1 MEDFS
6 ITQKEADKIYVK
18 IVSLEVSIK
27 KQQQYINSED
37 LFFDNQ
43 EFMQLMNISLRT
55 AQQWRNNKIIS
66 FSQIGSKIYYR
77 LADIQKLLDENYVS
91 KKESQS

>member
-1 MEDFS
+1 MDDFP
-6 ITQKEADKIYVK
+6 ITQKEAERIYVK
-18 IVSLEVSIK
+18 IASLEVSIK
-27 KQQQYINSED
+27 KQQQYISSED

>member
-1 MEDFS
+1 MDDFS
-6 ITQKEADKIYVK
+6 ITQKEAERIYVK
-18 IVSLEVSIK
+18 IASLEVSIK
-27 KQQQYINSED
+27 KQQQYISSED